1 MSGLRLIMI
10 LLAPH
15 SACAN
20 EKNWKEEI
28 MTVEKE
34 HELKMMLTKDEHH
47 FLLHFFDK
55 LMVESGLQTN
65 YYYDTRDEVM
75 RKRNVTVRVRQKN
88 NKLIGTVKRHLDRDN
103 CSTEEHFR
111 VDTLPRVIMWDG
123 VPLWLKGSLQTERKV
138 FKVCDG
144 IILMLDLNR
153 YLGAFDY
160 ELEIEYS
167 ESLRKQAEGILMLI
181 GSMVG
186 KLVSNEVISKSERF
200 FIGFN
205 S

>member
-1 MSGLRLIMI
+1 
-10 LLAPH
+10 
-15 SACAN
+15 
-20 EKNWKEEI
+20 
-28 MTVEKE
+28 MTEKE

-47 FLLHFFDK
+47 FLLRFFDK

-88 NKLIGTVKRHLDRDN
+88 NKLIGTVKRHLDTDN
-103 CSTEEHFR
+103 CSIEEHFR

-123 VPLWLKGSLQTERKV
+123 MPLWLKGSLQTERKI
-138 FKVCDG
+138 FQVCDG
-144 IILMLDLNR
+144 IILMLDLNQ
-153 YLGAFDY
+153 YLGTVDY

-167 ESLRKQAEGILMLI
+167 ESLRKQAEGILILI
-181 GSMVG
+181 SGMVG
-186 KLVSNEVISKSERF
+186 NYVSNEVISKSERF
-200 FIGFN
+200 FRGLN

>member
-1 MSGLRLIMI
+1 
-10 LLAPH
+10 
-15 SACAN
+15 
-20 EKNWKEEI
+20 
-28 MTVEKE
+28 MTEKE
-34 HELKMMLTKDEHH
+34 HELKIMLTQDEHH
-47 FLLHFFDK
+47 LLLRLLDK
-55 LMVESGLQTN
+55 LMVESGPQTT

-103 CSTEEHFR
+103 CSTEEHFQ

-144 IILMLDLNR
+144 IILMLDLNQ

-167 ESLRKQAEGILMLI
+167 EDLRKQAEGILMLI

-186 KLVSNEVISKSERF
+186 KSISLDTMSKSERF
-200 FIGFN
+200 FQRLN
-205 S
+205 SC

>member
-1 MSGLRLIMI
+1 
-10 LLAPH
+10 
-15 SACAN
+15 
-20 EKNWKEEI
+20 
-28 MTVEKE
+28 MTEKE

-88 NKLIGTVKRHLDRDN
+88 NKLIGTVKRHLDTDN
-103 CSTEEHFR
+103 CSIEEHFR

-123 VPLWLKGSLQTERKV
+123 KPLWLKGSLQTERKV
-138 FKVCDG
+138 FRVCDG
-144 IILMLDLNR
+144 IVLMLDLNQ
-153 YLGAFDY
+153 YLGTVDY

-167 ESLRKQAEGILMLI
+167 ETLRKQAEGILMLI

-186 KLVSNEVISKSERF
+186 KSISLDTMSKSERF
-200 FIGFN
+200 FQRLN
-205 S
+205 SC

>member
-1 MSGLRLIMI
+1 
-10 LLAPH
+10 
-15 SACAN
+15 
-20 EKNWKEEI
+20 
-28 MTVEKE
+28 MTEKE

-55 LMVESGLQTN
+55 LMVELGLQTN

-88 NKLIGTVKRHLDRDN
+88 NKLIGTIKRHLDTDN
-103 CSTEEHFR
+103 CSMEEHFR
-111 VDTLPRVIMWDG
+111 VDTLPRVIVWDG

-144 IILMLDLNR
+144 IILMLDLNQ
-153 YLGAFDY
+153 YPGTVDY

-167 ESLRKQAEGILMLI
+167 ESLRDQAEGILMLTE
-181 GSMVG
+181 SLLG
-186 KLVSNEVISKSERF
+186 KQMNQKSVSKSERF
-200 FIGFN
+200 FRQLNLFKN
-205 S
+205 

>member
-1 MSGLRLIMI
+1 
-10 LLAPH
+10 
-15 SACAN
+15 
-20 EKNWKEEI
+20 
-28 MTVEKE
+28 MTEKE

-88 NKLIGTVKRHLDRDN
+88 NKLIGTVKRHLDTDN
-103 CSTEEHFR
+103 CSIEERFG

-123 VPLWLKGSLQTERKV
+123 MPLWLKGSLQTERKI
-138 FKVCDG
+138 FQVCDG
-144 IILMLDLNR
+144 IILMLDLNQ
-153 YLGAFDY
+153 YLGTVDY

-167 ESLRKQAEGILMLI
+167 EALRKQAEGILMLI

-186 KLVSNEVISKSERF
+186 NYVSNEVISKSERF
-200 FIGFN
+200 FRGLN

>member
-1 MSGLRLIMI
+1 
-10 LLAPH
+10 
-15 SACAN
+15 
-20 EKNWKEEI
+20 
-28 MTVEKE
+28 MTEKE

-88 NKLIGTVKRHLDRDN
+88 NKLIGTVKRHLDTDN
-103 CSTEEHFR
+103 CSIEEHFR

-123 VPLWLKGSLQTERKV
+123 MPLWLKGSLQTERKI
-138 FKVCDG
+138 FQVCDG
-144 IILMLDLNR
+144 IILMLDLNQ
-153 YLGAFDY
+153 YLGTVDY

-167 ESLRKQAEGILMLI
+167 EAFRKQAEGILMLI

-186 KLVSNEVISKSERF
+186 KSISLDTMSKSERF
-200 FIGFN
+200 FQRLN
-205 S
+205 SC

>member
-1 MSGLRLIMI
+1 MI
-10 LLAPH
+10 
-15 SACAN
+15 
-20 EKNWKEEI
+20 
-28 MTVEKE
+28 EKE

-88 NKLIGTVKRHLDRDN
+88 NKLIGTVKRHLDTDN
-103 CSTEEHFR
+103 CSMEEHFR

-123 VPLWLKGSLQTERKV
+123 MPLWLKGSLQTERKI
-138 FKVCDG
+138 FQVCDG
-144 IILMLDLNR
+144 IVLMLDLNQ
-153 YLGAFDY
+153 YLGTVDY

-167 ESLRKQAEGILMLI
+167 QALHKQAEGILMLTE
-181 GSMVG
+181 SLLKKQMKQKSV
-186 KLVSNEVISKSERF
+186 SKSERF
-200 FIGFN
+200 FRRSCSLGGGYYA
-205 S
+205 

>member
-1 MSGLRLIMI
+1 
-10 LLAPH
+10 
-15 SACAN
+15 
-20 EKNWKEEI
+20 
-28 MTVEKE
+28 MTEKE

-88 NKLIGTVKRHLDRDN
+88 NKLIGTVKRHLDTDY
-103 CSTEEHFR
+103 CSIEERFR
-111 VDTLPRVIMWDG
+111 VDTLPRVIMLDG
-123 VPLWLKGSLQTERKV
+123 MPLWLKGSLQTERKI
-138 FKVCDG
+138 FKICDG
-144 IILMLDLNR
+144 ITLMLDLNQ
-153 YLGAFDY
+153 YLGSVDY

-181 GSMVG
+181 ESLLEKQMKQKSV
-186 KLVSNEVISKSERF
+186 SKSERLF
-200 FIGFN
+200 QRLSILGGAIYA
-205 S
+205 

>member
-1 MSGLRLIMI
+1 
-10 LLAPH
+10 
-15 SACAN
+15 
-20 EKNWKEEI
+20 
-28 MTVEKE
+28 MTEKE

-75 RKRNVTVRVRQKN
+75 RKRNTTVRVRQKN
-88 NKLIGTVKRHLDRDN
+88 NKLIGTVKRHLETDHF
-103 CSTEEHFR
+103 SMEERFQ

-123 VPLWLKGSLQTERKV
+123 MPLWLKGSLQTERKV

-144 IILMLDLNR
+144 IILMLDLNQ
-153 YLGAFDY
+153 YLGTVDY

-167 ESLRKQAEGILMLI
+167 ESLREQAEGILILI
-181 GSMVG
+181 ESLLG
-186 KLVSNEVISKSERF
+186 KQMNQKSVSKSERF
-200 FIGFN
+200 FRQLNLFKN
-205 S
+205 

>member
-1 MSGLRLIMI
+1 MM
-10 LLAPH
+10 
-15 SACAN
+15 
-20 EKNWKEEI
+20 EQ
-28 MTVEKE
+28 E

-88 NKLIGTVKRHLDRDN
+88 NKLIGTVKRHLETDN
-103 CSTEEHFR
+103 CSIEEHFR
-111 VDTLPRVIMWDG
+111 VDTLPRVIMWDSM
-123 VPLWLKGSLQTERKV
+123 PLWLKGSLQTERKI
-138 FKVCDG
+138 FQVCDG
-144 IILMLDLNR
+144 IILMLDLNQ
-153 YLGAFDY
+153 YLGTVDY

-167 ESLRKQAEGILMLI
+167 ESLRKQAEGILILI
-181 GSMVG
+181 SGMVG
-186 KLVSNEVISKSERF
+186 NYVSNEVISKSERF
-200 FIGFN
+200 FRGLN

>member
-1 MSGLRLIMI
+1 
-10 LLAPH
+10 
-15 SACAN
+15 
-20 EKNWKEEI
+20 
-28 MTVEKE
+28 MTEKE

-47 FLLHFFDK
+47 FLLRFFDK

-88 NKLIGTVKRHLDRDN
+88 NKLIGTVKRHLDTDN
-103 CSTEEHFR
+103 CSIEEHFR

-123 VPLWLKGSLQTERKV
+123 MPLWLKGSLQTERKI

-144 IILMLDLNR
+144 IILMLDLNQ
-153 YLGAFDY
+153 YLATVDY

-167 ESLRKQAEGILMLI
+167 ESLRKQAKGILMLI

-186 KLVSNEVISKSERF
+186 NYVSNEVISKSERF
-200 FIGFN
+200 FRGLN

>member
-1 MSGLRLIMI
+1 
-10 LLAPH
+10 
-15 SACAN
+15 
-20 EKNWKEEI
+20 
-28 MTVEKE
+28 MTEKE

-88 NKLIGTVKRHLDRDN
+88 NKLIGTVKRHLDTDN
-103 CSTEEHFR
+103 CSIEERFG

-123 VPLWLKGSLQTERKV
+123 MPLWLKGSLQTERKI
-138 FKVCDG
+138 FQVCDG
-144 IILMLDLNR
+144 IILMLDLNQ
-153 YLGAFDY
+153 YLGTVDY

-167 ESLRKQAEGILMLI
+167 EALRKQGEGILMLI
-181 GSMVG
+181 SGLLG
-186 KLVSNEVISKSERF
+186 KQMKQKSVSKSERF
-200 FIGFN
+200 FQRLSILGGAIYA
-205 S
+205 

>member
-1 MSGLRLIMI
+1 
-10 LLAPH
+10 
-15 SACAN
+15 
-20 EKNWKEEI
+20 
-28 MTVEKE
+28 MTEKE
-34 HELKMMLTKDEHH
+34 HELKIMLTQDEHH
-47 FLLHFFDK
+47 FLLRLLDK

-75 RKRNVTVRVRQKN
+75 RKRNMTVRVRQKN

-103 CSTEEHFR
+103 CSTEEHFQ

-123 VPLWLKGSLQTERKV
+123 MPLWLKGSLQTERKV

-144 IILMLDLNR
+144 IILMLDLNQ

-200 FIGFN
+200 FIGLN

>member
-1 MSGLRLIMI
+1 
-10 LLAPH
+10 
-15 SACAN
+15 
-20 EKNWKEEI
+20 
-28 MTVEKE
+28 MTEKE
-34 HELKMMLTKDEHH
+34 HELKIMLTQDEHH
-47 FLLHFFDK
+47 LLLRLLDK

-75 RKRNVTVRVRQKN
+75 RKRNMTVRVRQKN

-103 CSTEEHFR
+103 CSTEEHFQ
-111 VDTLPRVIMWDG
+111 VDTLPRVIVWDG

-144 IILMLDLNR
+144 IILVLDLNQ

-167 ESLRKQAEGILMLI
+167 EDLRKQAEGIVALI
-181 GSMVG
+181 EGLLKTTTRRKSV
-186 KLVSNEVISKSERF
+186 SKSERF
-200 FIGFN
+200 FIKLSDFGDAN
-205 S
+205 YL

>member
-1 MSGLRLIMI
+1 
-10 LLAPH
+10 
-15 SACAN
+15 
-20 EKNWKEEI
+20 
-28 MTVEKE
+28 MTEKE

-88 NKLIGTVKRHLDRDN
+88 NKLIGTIKRHLDTDN
-103 CSTEEHFR
+103 CSMEEHFR
-111 VDTLPRVIMWDG
+111 VDTLPRVIVWDG
-123 VPLWLKGSLQTERKV
+123 VPLWLKGSLQTERKI
-138 FKVCDG
+138 FQVCDG
-144 IILMLDLNR
+144 IILMLDLNQ
-153 YLGAFDY
+153 YLGTVDY

-186 KLVSNEVISKSERF
+186 KSLHLDTVSKSERF
-200 FIGFN
+200 FQRLN
-205 S
+205 SC

>member
-1 MSGLRLIMI
+1 MM
-10 LLAPH
+10 
-15 SACAN
+15 
-20 EKNWKEEI
+20 EQ
-28 MTVEKE
+28 E

-88 NKLIGTVKRHLDRDN
+88 NKLIGTVKRHLETDN
-103 CSTEEHFR
+103 CSIEEHFR

-123 VPLWLKGSLQTERKV
+123 MPLWLKGSLQTERKI
-138 FKVCDG
+138 FQVCDG
-144 IILMLDLNR
+144 IILMLDLNQ
-153 YLGAFDY
+153 YLGTVDY

-167 ESLRKQAEGILMLI
+167 ESLRKQAEGILILI
-181 GSMVG
+181 ESLLG
-186 KLVSNEVISKSERF
+186 KQMNQKSVSKSERF
-200 FIGFN
+200 FQRLSILGGAIYA
-205 S
+205 

>member
-1 MSGLRLIMI
+1 
-10 LLAPH
+10 
-15 SACAN
+15 
-20 EKNWKEEI
+20 
-28 MTVEKE
+28 MTEKE
-34 HELKMMLTKDEHH
+34 HELKIMLTQDEHH
-47 FLLHFFDK
+47 FLLRLLDK
-55 LMVESGLQTN
+55 LMVKSGLQTN

-103 CSTEEHFR
+103 CSTEEHFQ
-111 VDTLPRVIMWDG
+111 VDTLPRVIVWDG

-186 KLVSNEVISKSERF
+186 KSIHLDTVSKSERF
-200 FIGFN
+200 FQKVL
-205 S
+205 